1 MQEYNKTDQQ
11 LHWLSQVLAKT
22 GRAFVPEKE
31 DDSHTNLYF
40 DPVAGRLCGRWIVQE
55 KQKSMLTL
63 NLASMQFEWLDRY
76 FEVKHSTSVVDK
88 SLEEIE
94 KEVAIFPS
102 SLGMPSEKMF
112 EALHFEIPRY
122 GFNSIAQ
129 KDLSDEGLR
138 QWKFFRYLA
147 NLASLDFMGFVQA
160 ESEIRIWP
168 HHFDTG
174 VYTQLTP
181 GFGLGFGLAMEDSIA
196 GQPYFYLAGYAS
208 DQQIQYTNLP
218 ALKTGKW
225 ITGENWNGAI
235 LPLGDLDTRKLE
247 ANLSVIEGFIR
258 SAGNWYLSQKL

>member
-1 MQEYNKTDQQ
+1 MQEYTKTDQQ
-11 LHWLSQVLAKT
+11 LHWLSQVLAKAN
-22 GRAFVPEKE
+22 RAFVPAKE

-40 DPVAGRLCGRWIVQE
+40 DSVAGRLLGRWIE
-55 KQKSMLTL
+55 KDHQMIMLTL
-63 NLASMQFEWLDRY
+63 NLESIQFEWVDQY
-76 FEVKHSTSVVDK
+76 FEVKHATSVINK
-88 SLEEIE
+88 SLEDIE

-129 KDLSDEGLR
+129 KDISDEGLR

-160 ESEIRIWP
+160 ETEIRIWP

-181 GFGLGFGLAMEDSIA
+181 GFGLSFGLAMEDSLA

-208 DQQIQYTNLP
+208 GGQVNYTNLP
-218 ALKTGKW
+218 ELENGKW
-225 ITGENWNGAI
+225 ITGDNWNGAI
-235 LPLGDLDTRKLE
+235 LPLGDLDTKKLK
-247 ANLSVIEGFIR
+247 ANLSAIAGFIR